1 MRDFKQYIIEGV
13 YDPNIFKAFFLAGGP
28 GSGKSWVSER
38 ALSGMGLKVI
48 NSDNMFAN
56 ALKKERMSL
65 DFSQYDPKEIERR
78 DEIRAKAKARTG
90 VQLKMALEG
99 RLGLILDSTARDVSR
114 IQSEANT
121 MKHIGYDTFMVFV
134 NTSLEVALKRNQM
147 RARKLPDAIVITNH
161 KQVQKNIG
169 LLQRIFGASN
179 FVIVDNN
186 KVAEDV
192 NPSVHKAI
200 RRMVNRKP
208 TSYQAVSWIKREIAK
223 KKKKIKMGKL
233 LQFPVDRVKRPVP
246 EIEITDEQK
255 QHLKEEQF
263 IEQLTEQLSMDIL
276 SVLQE
281 NVIDVKSDLFLKDL
295 GITIESIKS
304 LLRRDFGKPHP
315 MQPITDTLIRIITLP
330 DGKKVSDINYG
341 KIVKYTHT
349 KPKPQPKEEKTV
361 EIDFDFELE

>member
-1 MRDFKQYIIEGV
+1 
-13 YDPNIFKAFFLAGGP
+13 
-28 GSGKSWVSER
+28 
-38 ALSGMGLKVI
+38 MGLKVI

-65 DFSQYDPKEIERR
+65 DFSQYNPKEIERR
-78 DEIRAKAKARTG
+78 DEIRSKAKARTG

-99 RLGLILDSTARDVSR
+99 RLGLILDSTARDISR
-114 IQSEANT
+114 IESEANT

-169 LLQRIFGASN
+169 LLQRIFGGRN

-208 TSYQAVSWIKREIAK
+208 TSYQAVSWIKRELAK
-223 KKKKIKMGKL
+223 K
-233 LQFPVDRVKRPVP
+233 
-246 EIEITDEQK
+246 
-255 QHLKEEQF
+255 
-263 IEQLTEQLSMDIL
+263 
-276 SVLQE
+276 
-281 NVIDVKSDLFLKDL
+281 
-295 GITIESIKS
+295 
-304 LLRRDFGKPHP
+304 RR
-315 MQPITDTLIRIITLP
+315 R
-330 DGKKVSDINYG
+330 
-341 KIVKYTHT
+341 
-349 KPKPQPKEEKTV
+349 
-361 EIDFDFELE
+361 